1 MSGHINTSASG
12 TLPLSHDWIAARI
25 PHSGDMCLL
34 NSVLS
39 WDADHIHCDANSHRL
54 QNNPLRLRL
63 RLQNQLSSVCGVE
76 YAAQAMA
83 VHGALIAPTD
93 NTNPRV
99 GYLVSIR
106 NTQIEVPR
114 LDNMQSD
121 LQIHAE
127 CLSASEHNLMYEF
140 KIMANQQILLTGR
153 AAVVLNTI

>member
-1 MSGHINTSASG
+1 MSGYIDTKTAG

-34 NSVLS
+34 HSVKAWS
-39 WDADHIHCDANSHRL
+39 ASHIHCDANSHRQL
-54 QNNPLRLRL
+54 NNPL

-114 LDNMQSD
+114 LDDIQFD
-121 LQIHAE
+121 LQIHAQ

-140 KIMANQQILLTGR
+140 KIMADQHLLLSGR

>member
-1 MSGHINTSASG
+1 MSGHVDTNTAG
-12 TLPLSHDWIAARI
+12 TLPLSHEWIAARI

-39 WDADHIHCDANSHRL
+39 WAADHIHCDANSHRQL
-54 QNNPLRLRL
+54 SNPL

-106 NTQIEVPR
+106 NTQFEVPR
-114 LDNMQSD
+114 LDDIQSD

-127 CLSASEHNLMYEF
+127 CLTANEHNLMYEF
-140 KIMANQQILLTGR
+140 KIMANQHLLLSGR

>member
-1 MSGHINTSASG
+1 MSGHIDTKTTG

-39 WDADHIHCDANSHRL
+39 WDADHIHCDANSHRF
-54 QNNPLRLRL
+54 QNNPL

-114 LDNMQSD
+114 LDDIQSD

-140 KIMANQQILLTGR
+140 KIMADQQMILSGR

>member
-1 MSGHINTSASG
+1 MSGHIDTKTTG

-34 NSVLS
+34 HSVKAWS
-39 WDADHIHCDANSHRL
+39 ASHIHCDANSHKQL
-54 QNNPLRLRL
+54 NNPL

-76 YAAQAMA
+76 YAAQTMA

-93 NTNPRV
+93 NTMPRV

-106 NTQIEVPR
+106 NTLIEVPR
-114 LDNMQSD
+114 LDDIQSD

-140 KIMANQQILLTGR
+140 KIMADQQMILSGR

>member
-12 TLPLSHDWIAARI
+12 SLPLSHDWIAARI

-34 NSVLS
+34 HSVKAWS
-39 WDADHIHCDANSHRL
+39 ASHIHCDANSHRF
-54 QNNPLRLRL
+54 QNNPL

-114 LDNMQSD
+114 LDDIQSD

-140 KIMANQQILLTGR
+140 KIMADQHLLLSGR

>member
-12 TLPLSHDWIAARI
+12 SLPLSHDWIAARI

-34 NSVLS
+34 HSVKAWS
-39 WDADHIHCDANSHRL
+39 ASHIHCDANSHRQL
-54 QNNPLRLRL
+54 NNPL

-93 NTNPRV
+93 NTNPRI

-114 LDNMQSD
+114 LDDIQSD
-121 LQIHAE
+121 LQIHAV

-140 KIMANQQILLTGR
+140 KILADQHLLLSGR

>member
-1 MSGHINTSASG
+1 MSGHIDTSASG
-12 TLPLSHDWIAARI
+12 TLPSSHDWIAARI
-25 PHSGDMCLL
+25 PHNGDMCLL
-34 NSVLS
+34 HSVKAWS
-39 WDADHIHCDANSHRL
+39 ASHIHCDANSHRL
-54 QNNPLRLRL
+54 VSNPLRLK
-63 RLQNQLSSVCGVE
+63 NQLSSVCGVE

-93 NTNPRV
+93 NTNPRI

-114 LDNMQSD
+114 LDDIQSD

-127 CLSASEHNLMYEF
+127 CLSASEHNLMYAF